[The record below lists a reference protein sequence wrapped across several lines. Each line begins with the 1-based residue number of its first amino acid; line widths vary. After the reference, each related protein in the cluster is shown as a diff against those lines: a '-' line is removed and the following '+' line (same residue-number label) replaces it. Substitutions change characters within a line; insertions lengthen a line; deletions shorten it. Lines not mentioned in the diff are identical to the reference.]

1 MSLLERENAL
11 VLSLVQALLGAPSR
25 NFRRVG
31 LRIEE
36 DRVGLQVVL
45 ERESSSDREE
55 IEELV
60 LAFEALQQGPISLHV
75 AIEVHEGRLH
85 ELETYPRGV
94 YLRRED

>member
-1 MSLLERENAL
+1 M
-11 VLSLVQALLGAPSR
+11 
-25 NFRRVG
+25 G
-31 LRIEE
+31 LRVEE

-45 ERESSSDREE
+45 ERSPPPTEEE

-75 AIEVHEGRLH
+75 AIEVHEGRLD